1 MYFSLILATL
11 NRPKEIKECLY
22 SLINQECQDFEVL
35 VIDQSENDLTK
46 EVIDEVID
54 EFEWCVIKYYKV
66 EFKGLSK
73 ARNFGIKHA
82 SGLYLCLLDD
92 DAIYS
97 KNYLCNAKKKLT
109 SNADEVLSGKILSIE
124 DRITP
129 FVKYEKNKSNITVSG
144 IINYCPS
151 AALIIP
157 LKAINQSGAFNEQLG
172 VGNKFAAGEETDLLL
187 RIHDLGYKVL
197 FCDDLVVYHPIKPVD
212 YTNLTPI
219 YSHAMGKGALARI
232 DFFYRKKMRMIVFI
246 LRNTIGMFIKS
257 VVYCFNDNLR
267 RYYKAR
273 MIGFWYGFR
282 NFEKKGEIL

>member
-11 NRPKEIKECLY
+11 NRSKEIKECLN
-22 SLINQECQDFEVL
+22 SLANQECQDFEV
-35 VIDQSENDLTK
+35 VIIDQSEDDLTK
-46 EVIDEVID
+46 DVID
-54 EFEWCVIKYYKV
+54 EFDSFVIKYYKV
-66 EFKGLSK
+66 DFKGLSK
-73 ARNFGIKHA
+73 ARNFGIKYA

-97 KNYLCNAKKKLT
+97 KNYLYNAKKKLT

-129 FVKYEKNKSNITVSG
+129 FVKYKKTDSNITVSG

-157 LKAINQSGAFNEQLG
+157 VKAINQSGNFNEQLG
-172 VGNKFAAGEETDLLL
+172 VGNEFAAGEETDLLL

-197 FCDDLVVYHPIKPVD
+197 YCDDLVAYHPIKPVD

-219 YSHAMGKGALARI
+219 YRHAMGKGALARI
-232 DFFYRKKMRMIVFI
+232 DFFQRKKRRMIAFI
-246 LRNTIGMFIKS
+246 LRNTIGMLIKS
-257 VVYCFNDNLR
+257 VVYCFDDELR

-273 MIGFWYGFR
+273 MSGFWYGFR
-282 NFEKKGEIL
+282 NFENKGEIL